1 MARAPGEPLQSAVIE
16 VRLQPRA
23 GADQIAGERDGVLL
37 VRVRAVPERGRAN
50 EALLRLIA
58 RRLALPL
65 GQVELARGA
74 RSRQKLVRVSG
85 LAEDAVRRELGL
97 SSPGRAPERPRA
109 PGGGGPTGRRAR
121 TRP

>member
-1 MARAPGEPLQSAVIE
+1 MIE

-23 GADQIAGERDGVLL
+23 ATDEIAGERDGVLL
-37 VRVRAVPERGRAN
+37 VRVRAAPERGRAN

-58 RRLALPL
+58 GRLKLPL
-65 GQVELARGA
+65 GRVELARGA

-85 LAEDAVRRELGL
+85 LDEDAVRDRLGM
-97 SSPGRAPERPRA
+97 SQPAPPPDRRPAGRGAGKDA
-109 PGGGGPTGRRAR
+109 PGPGGPTGSRAR

>member
-1 MARAPGEPLQSAVIE
+1 MRECVIE

-23 GADQIAGERDGVLL
+23 GADEIAGERDGVLL

-58 RRLALPL
+58 RRLKLPL
-65 GQVELARGA
+65 ARVELARGA

-85 LAEDAVRRELGL
+85 LAEDAVRRGLGMR
-97 SSPGRAPERPRA
+97 SPAPPSAPRQAA
-109 PGGGGPTGRRAR
+109 PAGAGGPTGSRAR
-121 TRP
+121 TRR